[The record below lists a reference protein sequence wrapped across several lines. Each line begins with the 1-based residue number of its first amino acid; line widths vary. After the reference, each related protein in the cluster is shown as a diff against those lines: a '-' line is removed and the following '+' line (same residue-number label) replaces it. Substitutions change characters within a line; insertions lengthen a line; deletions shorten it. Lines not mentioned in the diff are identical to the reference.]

1 MNISDYTKKFIKIN
15 SDLINDGLWDDLMKL
30 CPKEYLVE
38 LKAVLKSSIKN
49 DAYINKMIEDDEA
62 VIKGSGNG
70 SMFSIQTL
78 NQHLGKICSWDD
90 MQCEMSHK
98 FGESIAKYINVK
110 FHAGLLTN
118 TPQTA
123 ITYLATN
130 LLVAYGLR
138 INEIK
143 YTLNEIQDDGSAF
156 PILYI
161 QF

>member
-1 MNISDYTKKFIKIN
+1 
-15 SDLINDGLWDDLMKL
+15 
-30 CPKEYLVE
+30 
-38 LKAVLKSSIKN
+38 
-49 DAYINKMIEDDEA
+49 
-62 VIKGSGNG
+62 
-70 SMFSIQTL
+70 MFSIQTL

-156 PILYI
+156 PFLYI